1 MTDKHELDINEEI
14 AEETSPETE
23 TEVKTEKVTE
33 ETVEEVAE
41 ETPVEDNEAEGIAD
55 EENAEIPAP
64 DEETASKE
72 MTIKE
77 EIISEFAP
85 EPIKIPKYNKEKE
98 KRKAQMAQAKRKK
111 LKSKKARR
119 RRKRIRKALVITRN
133 VLFVLLLVVVVTT
146 TLMSLMVKMNTSEY
160 SVEKAIRKSNPE
172 TYVIGKIKNPEKIY
186 LEQSSPNAS
195 LMDILRDNSMIP
207 ITYAEIEDYVDRSSY
222 PSFISGIAHDVV
234 NYYIYGTPVDKV
246 TKQDIFDVLYE
257 NRGVIE
263 VITSGSTGDGY
274 FGQVMCEDIADR
286 ISKSSVI
293 KEFSVDNLAK
303 QSAVKTT
310 RFTAVLF
317 STVVLILLVVSFI
330 VLLVLTVI
338 YCKGYWH
345 RMIGGAIVAAG
356 ILAGLAGYFF
366 RIKLHAVS
374 PFVKS
379 MVDAVVTSFNNS
391 AIVFASV
398 TVLVGV
404 LVLLIGKAV
413 SDDEDDEYE
422 VQ

>member
-1 MTDKHELDINEEI
+1 MTLFESLGV
-14 AEETSPETE
+14 PL
-23 TEVKTEKVTE
+23 KTERGNRVFPVSDKAVDI
-33 ETVEEVAE
+33 VDAMVKAVKGGGAEVICG
-41 ETPVEDNEAEGIAD
+41 EAEHIEIKDEKVKGVYLKDGTFLDADAVIIA
-55 EENAEIPAP
+55 
-64 DEETASKE
+64 TGG
-72 MTIKE
+72 
-77 EIISEFAP
+77 
-85 EPIKIPKYNKEKE
+85 
-98 KRKAQMAQAKRKK
+98 
-111 LKSKKARR
+111 L
-119 RRKRIRKALVITRN
+119 
-133 VLFVLLLVVVVTT
+133 
-146 TLMSLMVKMNTSEY
+146 
-160 SVEKAIRKSNPE
+160 
-172 TYVIGKIKNPEKIY
+172 
-186 LEQSSPNAS
+186 
-195 LMDILRDNSMIP
+195 
-207 ITYAEIEDYVDRSSY
+207 SY
-222 PSFISGIAHDVV
+222 PL
-234 NYYIYGTPVDKV
+234 T
-246 TKQDIFDVLYE
+246 
-257 NRGVIE
+257 
-263 VITSGSTGDGY
+263 GSTGDGY

-303 QSAVKTT
+303 QPAVKTT

-345 RMIGGAIVAAG
+345 RMIGGAIVA
-356 ILAGLAGYFF
+356 AGLAGYFF